1 MPKLTAPQL
10 LWTGVA
16 LVVVGILG
24 GWLGQTLLLG
34 FLYRASWLYGL
45 ATTTGSALTV
55 VGAALI
61 GGGFVVAALQRGPV
75 PAAPPSGG
83 YPVPQPG
90 PAPFPPAR
98 GYPPA
103 GAYAPPGQPGPG
115 SPYAPGPAAG
125 DNPRPTSG

>member
-10 LWTGVA
+10 LWTGVV

-24 GWLGQTLLLG
+24 GWIGQALLLE

-45 ATTTGSALTV
+45 ATTLGSALVV

-61 GGGFVVAALQRGPV
+61 GGGFVVAALQRGPA
-75 PAAPPSGG
+75 PDAPPRGG
-83 YPVPQPG
+83 YPARQPG
-90 PAPFPPAR
+90 PAA
-98 GYPPA
+98 YPPA
-103 GAYAPPGQPGPG
+103 GGYPAGGYPQPGPG